1 MPTKI
6 EWAQGPDGQPGETWN
21 PTLGCSKVSPGCDHC
36 YAINVAHRAMQPA
49 HVGLTVKSGDSLD
62 WTGIVRCVP
71 ERLEVPLQRLRATT
85 YFVDSMSDLF
95 HPDVPV
101 DYIRQVFDV
110 MVRAPQHTFQVLTK
124 RAQWMRALMNDRPA
138 TPEEVDAGC
147 ELGIVPSLWDQVSS
161 GVPTSNVWLG
171 TSIES
176 VRYRFRA
183 MHLRQTPAA
192 MRFLSLEPLLT
203 ALPELDLTGIGWVIV
218 GGESGPGAR
227 PMDLDWA
234 RDIVEQCRRARVPV
248 FVKQLGSRWAGR
260 SERDLKGGDVD
271 RFPGDLQVRQM
282 PARVAA

>member
-1 MPTKI
+1 MSPSKI
-6 EWAQGPDGQPGETWN
+6 EWTEETWN
-21 PTLGCSKVSPGCDHC
+21 PTVGCSKVSPGCDHC

-49 HVGLTVKSGDSLD
+49 HVGLTKSVQGGLD
-62 WTGIVRCVP
+62 WTGVVRCVP
-71 ERLEVPLQRLRATT
+71 ERLDAPLQRRAPAT

-110 MVRAPQHTFQVLTK
+110 MVRARQHTFQVLTK

-147 ELGIVPSLWDQVSS
+147 ELGIWPSLWDQVSS
-161 GVPTSNVWLG
+161 GVPASNVWLG

-183 MHLRQTPAA
+183 MHLRATPAA
-192 MRFLSLEPLLT
+192 VRFLSLEPLLT
-203 ALPELDLTGIGWVIV
+203 ALPELDLNGINWVIV

-234 RDIVEQCRRARVPV
+234 RDIVDQCRAADVPV
-248 FVKQLGSRWAGR
+248 FVKQLGSRWEGR
-260 SERDLKGGDVD
+260 WHRDLKGGDID
-271 RFPGDLQVRQM
+271 TFPADLQVREM
-282 PARVAA
+282 PERVAA